1 MGQNYDEAMAQLE
14 EADAELASALSK
26 RAAAVKT
33 ANQIRRDSPDAYFGK
48 IGDEDC
54 IRRVIEGVEGFPD
67 VGVRAIVREV
77 LSASHALVEDR
88 RVVVVGGRWS
98 FAHVAARSHF
108 GTSTSYG
115 TSPTVRVALD
125 ELARDGA
132 SYVVL
137 PLETSTD
144 GAVTATLTGLVQ
156 SEAHICAEVTVA
168 VVHHLW
174 SSSGERA
181 KVDRIYGTRAS
192 LAAAEAFV
200 RREFPGA
207 TLHDTALG
215 SVAADFAREDEKAAV
230 IGPEVLTEDGLQVV
244 VEGIDDERGLSTRF
258 AIVGKTL
265 PSRTGRDR
273 TVIAMAV
280 GDTPG
285 ALYETLRPFAER
297 GINLTRL
304 ESRPANGTAWRY
316 LFFLEMDG
324 HVTDRPIL
332 TGLQELRGVSRHVRI
347 LGSYPRPAPRGE

>member
-1 MGQNYDEAMAQLE
+1 MGNYDEAMAQLE
-14 EADAELASALSK
+14 EADADLARALSK
-26 RAAAVKT
+26 RAAAVKA
-33 ANQIRRDSPDAYFGK
+33 ANQIRRDSPDEYFGK
-48 IGDEDC
+48 LSDEDC
-54 IRRVIEGVEGFPD
+54 IRRVLESASGLAD
-67 VGVRAIVREV
+67 AGVRAIVREV

-88 RVVVVGGRWS
+88 RVVVVGGHGS

-108 GTSTSYG
+108 GASTSYG
-115 TSPTVRVALD
+115 TCPTVRQALD

-156 SEAHICAEVTVA
+156 SEAHICAEVTVD

-174 SSSGERA
+174 SLSGERSN
-181 KVDRIYGTRAS
+181 VERIYGTRAS
-192 LAAAEAFV
+192 LAAADGFV
-200 RREFPGA
+200 RREFPRA
-207 TLHDTALG
+207 TVHDTALA
-215 SVAADFAREDEKAAV
+215 SVAADFAREDANAAV
-230 IGPEVLTEDGLQVV
+230 IGPDVLSEDSLQVV

-280 GDTPG
+280 ADSPG
-285 ALYETLRPFAER
+285 ALYETLRPLAER

-304 ESRPANGTAWRY
+304 ESRPASGTAWRY
-316 LFFLEMDG
+316 LFFVEMDG

-332 TGLQELRGVSRHVRI
+332 TGMEELRGISRHVRI
-347 LGSYPRPAPRGE
+347 LGSYPRPVQRDE